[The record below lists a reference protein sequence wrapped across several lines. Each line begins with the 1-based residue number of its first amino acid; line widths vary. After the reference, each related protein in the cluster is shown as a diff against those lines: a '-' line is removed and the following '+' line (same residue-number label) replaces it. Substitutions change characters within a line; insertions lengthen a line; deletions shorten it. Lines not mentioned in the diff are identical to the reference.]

1 MSMSVG
7 AVGSSTTPVSFQPK
21 SAPPPPPPSKPDSD
35 GDHDGSGSR
44 GTVLNTKA

>member
-1 MSMSVG
+1 MSVG

-21 SAPPPPPPSKPDSD
+21 SAPPPPPSKPDSD